1 MTDFGDPQRLVV
13 VGVDCSPQSLDVL
26 RWADRQARLTEARL
40 LAFTSW
46 HVDLPGVE
54 LVSAVDGLEGKTRT
68 VLAEA
73 VVDALGRQRSQEALL
88 QVSGRSPA
96 EALVDKSRAADLLV
110 VGPRSAH
117 GIRGLLLGSVTER
130 VLSHAAC
137 PVAVVHAAG
146 RNGTGRIVVGLDGS
160 AGSRRALDWAV
171 RQAELTAATVEAIVA
186 WEWTAQYGVYPY
198 GPPEAAVQSAAEQL
212 LERELARQ
220 PSERAA
226 IVHGWC
232 AGDTRPRCSSR
243 HRPRR
248 TPSSSGPTAREAPPA
263 ACSARSARR
272 WPGMRRCPSS
282 SCTTT
287 IRRCGRP
294 EPWVP
299 FPAAAVAS
307 WIR

>member
-26 RWADRQARLTEARL
+26 RWADRQAQLTEARL

-68 VLAEA
+68 VLADA

-198 GPPEAAVQSAAEQL
+198 GPPEAVVQRAAEQL

-226 IVHGWC
+226 IVHGC
-232 AGDTRPRCSSR
+232 V
-243 HRPRR
+243 RR
-248 TPSSSGPTAREAPPA
+248 GHPA
-263 ACSARSARR
+263 AVLVEASATAEAVVVGTHGAGSAA
-272 WPGMRRCPSS
+272 
-282 SCTTT
+282 
-287 IRRCGRP
+287 GRMLGSVSQKVARHAT
-294 EPWVP
+294 VP
-299 FPAAAVAS
+299 VVVVHDHDPALRPA
-307 WIR
+307 

>member
-13 VGVDCSPQSLDVL
+13 VGVDCSPQSPDVL
-26 RWADRQARLTEARL
+26 QWADRQAQLTEARL

-68 VLAEA
+68 VLADA
-73 VVDALGRQRSQEALL
+73 VVDALGRQRSPQALL

-117 GIRGLLLGSVTER
+117 GIRGVLLGSVTER

-198 GPPEAAVQSAAEQL
+198 GPPSCRGRPSNSWNVNWRGSRASARRSCTAV
-212 LERELARQ
+212 
-220 PSERAA
+220 
-226 IVHGWC
+226 C
-232 AGDTRPRCSSR
+232 AGDTRLRCSSR
-243 HRPRR
+243 HRPRLR
-248 TPSSSGPTAREAPPA
+248 PSSSGPTARVARPA

-272 WPGMRRCPSS
+272 WPAMRRCPSS

-294 EPWVP
+294 EPCVP